1 MLSTIHPIYKIRQL
15 LDTGAL
21 DKTLSQF
28 YGCLGDALLPYRI
41 RIHKTLDD
49 FIRLY
54 KLRYPDCEDCEAI
67 GVQVFSVSG
76 RTELGGNHTDHQ
88 HGSVLAAGVSMDI
101 LAVAAP
107 IGTPEIVL
115 QSEGYAPEQIALSDL
130 ICRKEEQGTSA
141 ALIRG
146 TAARFA
152 ALGYPVGGFIATMT
166 SAVLKG
172 SGLSSS
178 AAFEVMIG
186 TICNHFYANNRF
198 SAVTLAMIAQYA
210 ENEYFGKPCGLM
222 DQMACALGGVVAI
235 DFADPQQPQFEQ
247 VTLDLNK
254 EGYALCIIDTGGD
267 HADLTEEYAAIP
279 AEMKLIAKELG
290 ADVLRDTDP
299 AVFWSQLPKLR
310 ARCGDRAVMRAIHF
324 YADNA
329 RVSQQIKALSEQ
341 RFDDYL
347 ALVTAS
353 GRSSVVAL
361 QNIFSCHKPQQQAVS
376 LTLALCEQLLAG
388 KGAYRVHG
396 GGFAGTVQAYVPLA
410 DCEHFCKEIEAVLG
424 EGACHILAIRA
435 IGATALLDPTESKE

>member
-1 MLSTIHPIYKIRQL
+1 MLSTIHPIQTIRQL

-21 DKTLSQF
+21 DKTLSLL
-28 YGCLGDALLPYRI
+28 YGCSGNALVPYRA
-41 RIHKTLDD
+41 RIHKALDD

-54 KLRYPDCEDCEAI
+54 AQQHSDCKDYEAI
-67 GVQVFSVSG
+67 GVQIFSVSG

-88 HGSVLAAGVSMDI
+88 HGSVLAAGVSLDI

-107 IGTPEIVL
+107 IDTNEIYL
-115 QSEGYAPEQIALSDL
+115 LSEDYAPERIALSDL
-130 ICRKEEQGTSA
+130 DCRNEEQGTSA

-152 ALGYPVGGFIATMT
+152 ALGQPVGGFIAYMT

-186 TICNHFYANNRF
+186 TICNDFSAQNRF
-198 SAVTLAMIAQYA
+198 SPTELAMIAQYA
-210 ENEYFGKPCGLM
+210 ENVYFGKPCGLM

-235 DFADPQQPQFEQ
+235 DFADPQKPQFEQ
-247 VTLDLNK
+247 VTLDLTK

-267 HADLTEEYAAIP
+267 HADLTDEYAAIP
-279 AEMKLIAKELG
+279 AEMKAIAKALG

-299 AVFWSQLPKLR
+299 ALFWSNLPKLR
-310 ARCGDRAVMRAIHF
+310 TECGDRAVMRAIHF
-324 YADNA
+324 YADHA
-329 RVSQQIKALSEQ
+329 RVSRQIQALKAQ

-347 ALVTAS
+347 SLVTAS
-353 GRSSVVAL
+353 GRSSVSAL
-361 QNIFSCHKPQQQAVS
+361 QNIYACHKPQQQAVS

-396 GGFAGTVQAYVPLA
+396 GGFAGTVQAYVPLE
-410 DCEHFCKEIEAVLG
+410 DCAHFCKEMNAVLG
-424 EGACHILAIRA
+424 ENACHVLAVRA
-435 IGATALLDPTESKE
+435 IGATALLDCVASKE